1 MPALTFILPHW
12 LYWSGLVL
20 FPLAA
25 MWLVRRQQRL
35 RPRPRPRLF
44 LAYLFWACSG
54 FIGLHRFYL
63 KNLWGFLF
71 IPVFLAI
78 LYGNSHIRD
87 ERENVSRTRAEVE
100 HVAPALD
107 RMKKQAER
115 DPGSVDAA
123 RLEQARAS
131 VQQATAAHDAAAADL
146 AWWRRATTI
155 AAALLGAMLVGDAL
169 LMPVLVRRR
178 AAIEAAR
185 QHAPAAA
192 AGTVEASIAAGAALA
207 ANAPAEPAPPVPGAG
222 AVEDPTLGT
231 YLPYT
236 RWIDTVNAY
245 VGEYVS
251 YWGLL
256 AVFVYYYEVVARYVF
271 NSPTNWVHESM
282 FLMFGMQYVLSGAYG
297 YRDDSHVRVDILYAK
312 LPPRGRAACDVLTS
326 VFFFIF
332 TITMLVTG
340 WRFAMDSIGFGEVS
354 FTEWGIQY
362 WPVKLMLPLGALLI
376 ILQGGA
382 RLARDIALLLGRSG
396 PAVAVRGA

>member
-1 MPALTFILPHW
+1 MPALSFILPHW
-12 LYWSGLVL
+12 LYWSGLIL
-20 FPLAA
+20 FPLVA
-25 MWLVRRQQRL
+25 MWLVRREQRL
-35 RPRPRPRLF
+35 RSRPRPRVF

-63 KNLWGFLF
+63 RNPWGFVF

-100 HVAPALD
+100 KVVPAF
-107 RMKKQAER
+107 ER
-115 DPGSVDAA
+115 LQRRAAGDAGSVDSA
-123 RLEQARAS
+123 RLDEARGKARQAS
-131 VQQATAAHDAAAADL
+131 AAHDVAEAGL
-146 AWWRRATTI
+146 AWWERTTTLT
-155 AAALLGAMLVGDAL
+155 AALLAAMLVGDAL
-169 LMPVLVRRR
+169 LIPGLVRRR
-178 AAIEAAR
+178 DAIEAAVK
-185 QHAPAAA
+185 PAAA
-192 AGTVEASIAAGAALA
+192 PADSIDASIAAGAALA
-207 ANAPAEPAPPVPGAG
+207 AAAPAEPAPPVPGAG
-222 AVEDPTLGT
+222 TLEDPTLGMRS
-231 YLPYT
+231 PFM
-236 RWIDTVNAY
+236 RWIEAVNTF

-251 YWGLL
+251 YWALL

-297 YRDDSHVRVDILYAK
+297 YRDDAHVRVDILYSR
-312 LPPRGRAACDVLTS
+312 LSPRGKAACDVFTS
-326 VFFFIF
+326 IFFFVF

-376 ILQGGA
+376 VLQGVV
-382 RLARDIALLLGRSG
+382 RLMRDLALLLGRNG
-396 PAVAVRGA
+396 PAIAVRGT